1 MADKIS
7 FEDRLKSVEEIADK
21 LEGGN
26 LGLEEML
33 KAYQSGMDALSLLEK
48 ELSDARQKLTQIRQK
63 SDGTLEEVPL
73 EQNANSQGA
82 L

>member
-21 LEGGN
+21 LEGGK